1 MSRDNRHERNDD
13 PADERDGSLPMLKSW
28 WTELSVAGKVL
39 IPTTALVF
47 LFVTANTLPAF
58 VF

>member
-1 MSRDNRHERNDD
+1 MSTDSTDEHTDD
-13 PADERDGSLPMLKSW
+13 PADERDGSLPILKTW

-39 IPTTALVF
+39 VPTTALV
-47 LFVTANTLPAF
+47 LVFVTANTIPAF